1 MAIFNLKELGAIHMV
16 INGVIESADE
26 MGVPLPI
33 LDSLHSIL
41 EKIEPLIEEECR
53 IFNEFQ
59 SITESLDELELS
71 AQILIKDPSVDL
83 PEYH

>member
-16 INGVIESADE
+16 VTGVIESAE
-26 MGVPLPI
+26 ELGAPIPI
-33 LDSLHSIL
+33 LEALQSVI
-41 EKIEPLIEEECR
+41 EKIEPLIDEECR
-53 IFNEFQ
+53 IYNEFQ

-71 AQILIKDPSVDL
+71 AQILMKDPTADL